1 MGAAS
6 TNAKV
11 QSAYQDLTA
20 NGQVRFDA
28 AQMNIARH
36 LDDLA
41 LRLAAAP
48 KPRTALFSRKKPEPE
63 KGLYIWGGVGRGKS
77 FLMDL
82 FFASVDGV
90 NKRRVHFHE
99 FMDEMH
105 TAIATFRKSAPG
117 TGNADPIA
125 AVVKPVI
132 AETRLLCFDE
142 FHVNDITN
150 AMLLGRL
157 FEKLWD
163 GGVVMVATSNVEP
176 GNLYENGLNRQLVLP
191 FIAALKS
198 HCEVLAL
205 DGPIDYRRLKLSGR
219 DLYRFGTGPAIDTEM
234 DELWTGI
241 ISGAPDEPGTIRS
254 LGRDIA
260 VPHQA
265 MGAARFDFADLCD
278 APLGARDYLVIAHR
292 FHTIMLDHVPGFS
305 RANSNAAKRFI
316 LFIDTLYARGVKLA
330 ASFALPLEE
339 LGNDGDT
346 SFEFRRCLSRLI
358 EMRSE
363 DYLARAIADPADL
376 G

>member
-6 TNAKV
+6 NSTKV

-20 NGQVRFDA
+20 SGKVQFDA
-28 AQMNIARH
+28 AQMSIARH

-41 LRLAAAP
+41 ARLSTAA
-48 KPRTALFSRKKPEPE
+48 KPRNSLFSRNKPKPE

-82 FFASVDGV
+82 FFTSVDGV

-105 TAIATFRKSAPG
+105 TAIAAFRKSERG
-117 TGNADPIA
+117 NSNADPIA

-157 FEKLWD
+157 FEKLWA

-176 GNLYENGLNRQLVLP
+176 DGLYENGLNRQLVLP

-205 DGPIDYRRLKLSGR
+205 DGPTDYRRLKLSGH
-219 DLYRFGTGPAIDTEM
+219 DLYRFGTGPAIDAEM
-234 DELWTGI
+234 DELWTRI

-265 MGAARFDFADLCD
+265 MGAARFEFAGLCD

-292 FHTIMLDHVPGFS
+292 FHTIMLDNVPGFS
-305 RANSNAAKRFI
+305 RTNSNAAKRFI
-316 LFIDTLYARGVKLA
+316 LFIDTLYERGVKLA

-339 LGNDGDT
+339 LDNDDGT

-363 DYLARAIADPADL
+363 DYLARELQDV
-376 G
+376 